1 MKKIIVLLLA
11 LFLSTAGFAQG
22 IINLINKSQNFF
34 VLMEQKNFTQAHD
47 YFDSSVSDKISIRNL
62 DGLWAK
68 LNENLGKLESAD
80 VVQSKTEGEY
90 FYVYVEGKFAN
101 DSQNFLLVYNKSEK
115 LVGLFLPPKTNRAQH
130 VKAAYAD
137 TAKYTEK
144 EIYIETPG
152 HKLVGKLTQPKNVQ
166 NFPIVVLVHGSGP
179 ADMDATVGG
188 NKIFA
193 DLAQGLASQGIGS
206 IRYVKRTMVYA
217 GEFGKTFTVKE
228 ETIDDALAA
237 ISLARTTP
245 GVNPKKI
252 FLLGHSLG
260 GMLAP
265 RIAALAPD
273 LNGIVIAA
281 GPARTLT
288 DVLVDQNKYLFS
300 LAKDSTGVLKG
311 RLDTALL
318 EVEKSRISKL
328 GTLKPDSVI
337 IGLPVA
343 YWVDLNSSNQ
353 VSVAQ
358 KLKQRIMVIQG
369 GNDFQ
374 VYDTDYNLWNTALG
388 KKKNATLKLY
398 PALNHLFSVQT
409 EKGTSAQY
417 QTPANV
423 SEQVINDL
431 AAWIKL

>member
-1 MKKIIVLLLA
+1 MKKTIVLLLA

-237 ISLARTTP
+237 IALARTTP

-265 RIAALAPD
+265 RIAALVPD

-300 LAKDSTGVLKG
+300 LAKDSTGALKG

-318 EVEKSRISKL
+318 EVEKSRISKM

-398 PALNHLFSVQT
+398 PALNHFFSVQT

-417 QTPANV
+417 QTSANV